1 MIVLI
6 IVVYMPRIPNAYN
19 LNQTPGG
26 TPVGPAAQSARL
38 SMERAPNTAPSIPL
52 GSEVSPEEKD
62 EIARQGAAPSEPA
75 KSSDERKLGRS
86 QLINKLNHINFL
98 DQTVTI
104 VFKHRKYPRS
114 LTIKA
119 HPLPCHDEN
128 LVCRWVEA
136 IVVEQLID
144 AYQFESLCVE
154 KGPQLLEVIPELKG
168 IGAKQISF
176 VLPETCTEISTRKT
190 HRYHAVDITAYLFQ
204 NGAFYFGRLI
214 DYCAFQFRI
223 GVETL
228 PPQTFQWIDA
238 DEPVSVVFTKDRQT
252 LFSGECRIVKQ
263 DHGQHIRHI
272 NLSPT
277 RQNLRRFSP
286 REYRNTR
293 QQLSPSPD
301 AVFTHPLFGKRF
313 SLKVIDLSGAGLA
326 VEEDE
331 HLAVLLPGLIL
342 PELELVFSDGTI
354 MRCMAQVIYSKPN
367 GENTAAP
374 TLRVGLA
381 ILDMVVEDHIRLLAL
396 LYQASD
402 ARAYISNRVDL
413 TALWDFFFE
422 TGFIYPQKYE
432 FIQANKARI
441 KATYEKL
448 YHMNPSIASH
458 FIYQDNGRIMA
469 HMGIIRFYE
478 KSWLIQHHAA
488 VRKANNRGG
497 LAVLGQVG
505 RFINDSHRLFSMHME
520 YVFCYF
526 RPDNKFPNHVFG
538 GAARNIKNP
547 QICSLDHFAYLH
559 HNFKNDSPNE
569 LSDGWTLAPVTD
581 SDLEDLRIFYE
592 DQCGGLMLHAL
603 HLSAG
608 RTDCSALIET
618 YRKMGLT
625 RDRLLFA
632 LHYRGRT
639 CAVIMVNLA
648 DLGLNMSDLTNSI
661 KIFALNTNYLTAEIL
676 QTVINGFAQLFGN
689 KEIPVLLY
697 PRAAASQMGIN
708 FEKTYCLWV
717 HNMQNLDPYF
727 RFLKRLLKFI

>member
-1 MIVLI
+1 M
-6 IVVYMPRIPNAYN
+6 
-19 LNQTPGG
+19 
-26 TPVGPAAQSARL
+26 GPAAENARL
-38 SMERAPNTAPSIPL
+38 AMERAPITAPLIDPD
-52 GSEVSPEEKD
+52 SEVSPKEKD
-62 EIARQGAAPSEPA
+62 EIVRQPAVYSEPEQ
-75 KSSDERKLGRS
+75 SSNKHKLGLS

-104 VFKHRKYPRS
+104 VFKHRKYPRN
-114 LTIKA
+114 LIIKA
-119 HPLPCHDEN
+119 YPLPCHDEH
-128 LVCRWVEA
+128 LVCRWAEA

-144 AYQFESLCVE
+144 SYQFESLYVE
-154 KGPQLLEVIPELKG
+154 KGSQLLEVKPELKG
-168 IGAKQISF
+168 ISSEQVNF
-176 VLPETCTEISTRKT
+176 VLPETCKEIGTRKSQR
-190 HRYHAVDITAYLFQ
+190 HQALDISVYVFQ
-204 NGAFYFGRLI
+204 NGAFYYGRLI
-214 DYCAFQFRI
+214 DYCALQFRI
-223 GVETL
+223 GVQTS
-228 PPQTFQWIDA
+228 PPQSFQWIDA
-238 DEPVSVVFTKDRQT
+238 DEPVSVVFTQESRT
-252 LFSGECRIVKQ
+252 LFSGECRIAKQ
-263 DHGQHIRHI
+263 DQGQHIRHI

-277 RQNLRRFSP
+277 RSNLRRFSP

-313 SLKVIDLSGAGLA
+313 SYKVINISGGGLA

-342 PELELVFSDGTI
+342 PDLELVFSDGTI
-354 MRCMAQVIYSKPN
+354 MHCMAQVIYSKPLN
-367 GENTAAP
+367 EHPAAP

-381 ILDMVVEDHIRLLAL
+381 LLDMNVEEHIRLLAL
-396 LYQASD
+396 LYQAND
-402 ARAYISNRVDL
+402 ARAYVSNRVDL

-432 FIQANKARI
+432 FIQANKERI

-458 FIYQDNGRIMA
+458 FIYQDNGQIMA

-478 KSWLIQHHAA
+478 KSWLVQHHAA

-505 RFINDSHRLFSMHME
+505 RFINDSHRLFSMHMD

-559 HNFKNDSPNE
+559 HTFRQDAPAELPANWTFSPIEDN
-569 LSDGWTLAPVTD
+569 
-581 SDLEDLRIFYE
+581 DLEDLRVFYE
-592 DQCGGLMLHAL
+592 VQCGGLMLHAL
-603 HLSAG
+603 HLSPG
-608 RTDCSALIET
+608 RTDCSNLIES
-618 YRKMGLT
+618 YRKIGLT
-625 RDRLLFA
+625 RDRQLFA
-632 LHYRGRT
+632 LRHRGRT
-639 CAVIMVNLA
+639 CAVIMANLA

-661 KIFALNTNYLTAEIL
+661 KIFTLDTRYLTAEIMRIVMNRL
-676 QTVINGFAQLFGN
+676 SHLFGN
-689 KEIPVLLY
+689 EEIPVLLY
-697 PRAAASQMGIN
+697 PREAATQMGIN

-717 HNMQNLDPYF
+717 LSMQNQDPYF